1 MILHNLFLNNK
12 IRNLIFLILICES
25 IVAQKSMRELEA
37 KNYSYFEES
46 INQSD
51 SVKSKQIARLWI
63 AKSKSEKKWIQLTK
77 AYRAII
83 FLEYEKKRL
92 NYADSLI
99 NAAKRTKDA
108 ETIGQAYLTKGII
121 YYNQKKHNEALDN
134 SLS

>member
-1 MILHNLFLNNK
+1 MILYNLFLNNK

-25 IVAQKSMRELEA
+25 IAAQKSMQVFKA

-63 AKSKSEKKWIQLTK
+63 AKSKSEKNWIELTK

-83 FLEYEKKRL
+83 FLEYEKMRL

-99 NAAKRTKDA
+99 SSAIT
-108 ETIGQAYLTKGII
+108 TP
-121 YYNQKKHNEALDN
+121 
-134 SLS
+134 